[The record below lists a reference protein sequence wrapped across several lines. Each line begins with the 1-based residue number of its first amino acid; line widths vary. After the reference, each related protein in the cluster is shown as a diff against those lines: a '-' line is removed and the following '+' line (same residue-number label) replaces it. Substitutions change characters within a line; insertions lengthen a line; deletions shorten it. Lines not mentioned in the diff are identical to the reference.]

1 VILKQKDLIREVSGD
16 KSTSIMMI
24 LSEKDKKSYI
34 DQEEYLANQ
43 KGRQRGLSKVIVDG
57 TQFGA
62 SD

>member
-1 VILKQKDLIREVSGD
+1 MILKQKDLIREVSGD

-24 LSEKDKKSYI
+24 LSEKDKQSYI

-43 KGRQRGLSKVIVDG
+43 KGRTRGLSKVIVDG

-62 SD
+62 AD